1 MFCLITLRMVLQFSA
16 LRLLGRRVWVLRM
29 DLFFCAQSRKLYV
42 CIQLVVGFD
51 DLSGVF
57 QSSGF
62 YDNTDHFNPE

>member
-1 MFCLITLRMVLQFSA
+1 M
-16 LRLLGRRVWVLRM
+16 LRM
-29 DLFFCAQSRKLYV
+29 DLFFCVQSRKLYV